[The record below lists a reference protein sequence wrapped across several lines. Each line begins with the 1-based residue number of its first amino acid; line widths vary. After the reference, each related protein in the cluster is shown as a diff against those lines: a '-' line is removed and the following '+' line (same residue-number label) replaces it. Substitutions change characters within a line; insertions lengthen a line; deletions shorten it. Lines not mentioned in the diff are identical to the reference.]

1 MNTGWL
7 RSTQDGGKSGHS
19 RGQMLEIK
27 EGMTDEIVSMYII
40 TQEDLRFI
48 HLDLGTSLLLVTY
61 LDMYVLYYL
70 SLGVFFP
77 LEVRRLG
84 ISRVPP

>member
-1 MNTGWL
+1 
-7 RSTQDGGKSGHS
+7 
-19 RGQMLEIK
+19 MLEIK

-61 LDMYVLYYL
+61 CTLL
-70 SLGVFFP
+70 SQSGSLFFFGSEIRN
-77 LEVRRLG
+77 LASATIVH
-84 ISRVPP
+84 